1 MPGLAEV
8 SRQPMTEA
16 VVTRWLDAPPQRLDD
31 FSATQMS
38 LGNGDELRLDG
49 AFQRTSDRALPTWR
63 APGRLV
69 WHGPTLARAARVE
82 IDVTKWGDDAAE
94 VSVRPAGRRVFSWGP
109 RRERRYFL
117 SAHRAATH
125 IARVV
130 GAPEGDATAVERTSA
145 A

>member
-8 SRQPMTEA
+8 ARQKPRIEA
-16 VVTRWLDAPPQRLDD
+16 VVTRWLDGPPQRLGD
-31 FSATQMS
+31 FSGAPMS
-38 LGNGDELRLDG
+38 LGNGDELRFDG
-49 AFQRTSDRALPTWR
+49 AFERTSDRALPTWR

-69 WHGPTLARAARVE
+69 WHGPKLARVARVE

-94 VSVRPAGRRVFSWGP
+94 VSVRPAGRGVFSWGP

-125 IARVV
+125 IARAV
-130 GAPEGDATAVERTSA
+130 GAPEGEATAA